1 MNFKSIQSV
10 RKSSLPEYVKDQIEK
25 EYAKKTTR
33 NRNTDSTSDAKQF
46 AVCQPMEAEGHQRF
60 NNPVR
65 IRIVAYR
72 SRETDSL
79 RSVSEKAVVD
89 ALVKTN
95 VLRDD
100 SRKEIPYEIDFFVV
114 ISKEEKTLIIIEEI

>member
-1 MNFKSIQSV
+1 MKIKNINELESLNFPEPIKEQI
-10 RKSSLPEYVKDQIEK
+10 RKAFNE
-25 EYAKKTTR
+25 KTTR
-33 NRNTDSTSDAKQF
+33 NRNTYSAPDVEQSTISQ
-46 AVCQPMEAEGHQRF
+46 QMEAEGHQRF

-72 SRETDSL
+72 SRETDSIS
-79 RSVSEKAVVD
+79 SVSEKAVVD
-89 ALVKTN
+89 ALVKAK
-95 VLRDD
+95 VLRND